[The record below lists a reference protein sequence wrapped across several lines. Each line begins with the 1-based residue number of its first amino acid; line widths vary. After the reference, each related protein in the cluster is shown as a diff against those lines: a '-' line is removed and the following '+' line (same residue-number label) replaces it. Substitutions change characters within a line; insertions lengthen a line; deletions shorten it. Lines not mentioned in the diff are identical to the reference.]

1 MTLQEFKELRSL
13 EGRQVRMTF
22 SDGQSVIATLLSV
35 SCDFDDS
42 RHIVYDKVEWS
53 ALPHRGRTSEAFHTF
68 GEELLVCTACNTDEQ
83 L

>member
-1 MTLQEFKELRSL
+1 MI
-13 EGRQVRMTF
+13 F
-22 SDGQSVIATLLSV
+22 SDGQNVIATLLSV

-53 ALPHRGRTSEAFHTF
+53 ALPHRECAGEAFYAS
-68 GEELLVCTACNTDEQ
+68 GEELLACTACNPDEQ